1 MSNELEKSELITNRM
16 IELLDKDKI
25 YLHNEV
31 QLLQHIVNRLNLT
44 TVAQYA
50 SQEGISHNGAKNRIK
65 RGKVAG
71 VEMNGITL
79 VVE

>member
-1 MSNELEKSELITNRM
+1 MQNELEYSELVTKRM

-44 TVAQYA
+44 TVSQYA
-50 SQEGISHNGAKNRIK
+50 SREGISHNGAKDRIK
-65 RGKVAG
+65 RGKVAS
-71 VEMNGITL
+71 VKMNGLMLIS
-79 VVE
+79 V